1 MKQWVHPLWNDFP
14 TWKVVLVHLPVVPSE
29 EMEQWFH
36 HQKTDSADGV
46 REGIV
51 RGTRGDTEY
60 SLNIL
65 QNSPEGRIYEFRGIE
80 PLVQDVLQVQPV
92 SSLEYSH
99 VGQSITPKQSCYFFK
114 V

>member
-1 MKQWVHPLWNDFP
+1 MEQWFRYLWNDFP

-51 RGTRGDTEY
+51 RGTWGHGIFSEY
-60 SLNIL
+60 S
-65 QNSPEGRIYEFRGIE
+65 
-80 PLVQDVLQVQPV
+80 
-92 SSLEYSH
+92 
-99 VGQSITPKQSCYFFK
+99 PKQPNRAHTCDSRYGTPRTGYRAGAAGL
-114 V
+114 